1 MPKIIRNENK
11 VMENDAT
18 PYASIIATAIIQ
30 IVLVVLKL
38 TNVFTCSWWLIL
50 IPLELTTGATV
61 ITFII
66 IDVILIV
73 EMYKDYRAK
82 RRKK

>member
-1 MPKIIRNENK
+1 MNNNEY
-11 VMENDAT
+11 NDAT
-18 PYASIIATAIIQ
+18 PYASIIATAVIQ
-30 IVLVVLKL
+30 AVLVILKL

-50 IPLELTTGATV
+50 IPLELAAGATV
-61 ITFII
+61 ITFIV
-66 IDVILIV
+66 IDIILIV

>member
-1 MPKIIRNENK
+1 MN
-11 VMENDAT
+11 ENDAT
-18 PYASIIATAIIQ
+18 PYASIIATAVIQ
-30 IVLVVLKL
+30 AVLVILKL

-50 IPLELTTGATV
+50 IPLELAAGATV

-66 IDVILIV
+66 IDIILIV

>member
-1 MPKIIRNENK
+1 MDN
-11 VMENDAT
+11 NDAT
-18 PYASIIATAIIQ
+18 PYASIIATVVIQAILI
-30 IVLVVLKL
+30 ILKL

-50 IPLELTTGATV
+50 IPLEVAIGATV

-66 IDVILIV
+66 IDIILIV
-73 EMYKDYRAK
+73 EMYKDYKAK

>member
-1 MPKIIRNENK
+1 MLKIIRNENK

-30 IVLVVLKL
+30 IVLVILKL

-50 IPLELTTGATV
+50 IPFELAAGATV

>member
-1 MPKIIRNENK
+1 
-11 VMENDAT
+11 MENDAT

-30 IVLVVLKL
+30 IILVILKL

-50 IPLELTTGATV
+50 IPLELAIGATV

-66 IDVILIV
+66 IDIILTV
-73 EMYKDYRAK
+73 EMYKDYKNKKK
-82 RRKK
+82 RG